1 VNSISDQ
8 LVSDNRL
15 DMRMRVNRDHR
26 LIGLLTD
33 YLVVS

>member
-1 VNSISDQ
+1 MNSISDQ

-26 LIGLLTD
+26 LIRLLTD